1 MMKATNLPSCP
12 AFGLLL
18 ALALLAPAFGQAQPS
33 FAKTMQFWNN
43 PEFVNKF
50 MASYGVKSEVEPKID
65 ADEKELFDELIP
77 QIQADPKQAIV
88 MLTEAITA
96 ETSAALEFTLANLYV
111 QASDYPKAVAQYRA
125 AIKKFPD
132 FQRAHMNLGVV
143 LIQLNQHAE
152 AQKELVRTLELG
164 GEDGN
169 IYGLIGYCHLIGE
182 RYLSA
187 EAAYRKASLFSPDKL
202 DWKLGIAQCQLQ
214 QQKYGECMTLFG
226 ELIQVDPDNADYW
239 LHQANA
245 YLGLAESNKAATN
258 YEVVRRMGKADAK
271 VLNQLGDN
279 YINSGTYDLAFT
291 AYTDAA
297 VVDKVK
303 EIAPP
308 IRAADILI
316 SVGEFDRGN
325 SLIDQIRS
333 IHKNKFK
340 EVDRLKILQL
350 EARVQLAKGEEAK
363 AIKTLQQIVDKD
375 PLDGESLLLL
385 AEYHGRNNEAEK
397 AELFFQR
404 AEQLNNFEV
413 RAKVAHAQFLV
424 HSGQYAKAVP
434 LLKSA
439 QAKRPRES
447 VQRYL
452 DQVVKLSRLAK
463 G

>member
-1 MMKATNLPSCP
+1 MMKPTNKTRRVWL
-12 AFGLLL
+12 GLLL
-18 ALALLAPAFGQAQPS
+18 ALGLLAPVLGRAQPT
-33 FAKTMQFWNN
+33 FARTLQFWKD
-43 PEFVNKF
+43 PEFINKF
-50 MASYGVKSEVEPKID
+50 MASYGVKSDVEPKIN

-88 MLTEAITA
+88 MLSEAIKP
-96 ETSAALEFTLANLYV
+96 ESSAALDFTLANLYV
-111 QASDYPKAVAQYRA
+111 QATNYSRAVVHYRL

-143 LIQLNQHAE
+143 LIQLNRHAE
-152 AQKELVRTLELG
+152 AQTELVRTLELG

-182 RYLSA
+182 KYLSA
-187 EAAYRKASLFSPDKL
+187 EAAYRKATLFSPDKI

-214 QQKYGECMTLFG
+214 QQKYGECVTLFG
-226 ELIQVDPDNADYW
+226 ELIQKDPDNADYW

-245 YLGLAESNKAATN
+245 YLGLAESQKAATN
-258 YEVVRRMGKADAK
+258 YEIVRRMGKADAK
-271 VLNQLGDN
+271 VLNQLGDI
-279 YINSGTYDLAFT
+279 YINEGTYDLAFE
-291 AYTDAA
+291 AYRDAA
-297 VVDKVK
+297 VADKAR

-308 IRAADILI
+308 IHAADILI
-316 SVGEFDRGN
+316 SVGEFERGN
-325 SLIDQIRS
+325 TLLAQIRS
-333 IHKNKFK
+333 IHKNQFK
-340 EVDRLKILQL
+340 EADRLKILQL

-363 AIKTLQQIVDKD
+363 AVRTLEQIIDRD

-385 AEYHGRNNEAEK
+385 ADYNGRNDEAEK

-404 AEQLNNFEV
+404 AEQLDDFEV

-424 HSGQYAKAVP
+424 HRSQYAKAVP

-463 G
+463 R

>member
-1 MMKATNLPSCP
+1 MMKTTNLPLCL

-18 ALALLAPAFGQAQPS
+18 SPASGQAQPS
-33 FAKTMQFWNN
+33 FAKTMQFWKD

-50 MASYGVKSEVEPKID
+50 MASYGVKSDVEPKIN

-77 QIQADPKQAIV
+77 QIKDDPKHAIV
-88 MLTEAITA
+88 MLAEAITS

-143 LIQLNQHAE
+143 LIQLDQHAE

-169 IYGLIGYCHLIGE
+169 IYGLIGYCHLVGE

-214 QQKYGECMTLFG
+214 QQKYGECLTLFG
-226 ELIQVDPDNADYW
+226 ELIQRDPDNADYW

-258 YEVVRRMGKADAK
+258 YEVVRRMGKADAT
-271 VLNQLGDN
+271 VLNQLGDI
-279 YINSGTYDLAFT
+279 YMNSGTYDLAFT

-297 VVDKVK
+297 AVDKLK

-325 SLIDQIRS
+325 SLITQIRA

-340 EVDRLKILQL
+340 EGDRLKILQL

-385 AEYHGRNNEAEK
+385 ADYHGRNDEAEK

-404 AEQLNNFEV
+404 AEQLNDFEV
-413 RAKVAHAQFLV
+413 RAKITHAQFLV
-424 HSGQYAKAVP
+424 HRGQYAKAVP

-439 QAKRPRES
+439 QAKRPRDS

-452 DQVVKLSRLAK
+452 EQVVKLSRLAK

>member
-1 MMKATNLPSCP
+1 MKTTNLPLCL

-18 ALALLAPAFGQAQPS
+18 SPASGQAQPS
-33 FAKTMQFWNN
+33 FAKTMQFWKD

-50 MASYGVKSEVEPKID
+50 MASYGVKSDVEPKIN

-77 QIQADPKQAIV
+77 QIKDDPKHAIV
-88 MLTEAITA
+88 MLAEAITS

-143 LIQLNQHAE
+143 LIQLDQHAE

-169 IYGLIGYCHLIGE
+169 IYGLIGYCHLVGE

-214 QQKYGECMTLFG
+214 QQKYGECLTLFG
-226 ELIQVDPDNADYW
+226 ELIQRDPDNADYW

-258 YEVVRRMGKADAK
+258 YEVVRRMGKADAT
-271 VLNQLGDN
+271 VLNQLGDI
-279 YINSGTYDLAFT
+279 YMNSGTYDLAFT

-297 VVDKVK
+297 AVDKLK

-325 SLIDQIRS
+325 SLITQIRA

-340 EVDRLKILQL
+340 EGDRLKILQL

-385 AEYHGRNNEAEK
+385 ADYHGRNDEAEK

-404 AEQLNNFEV
+404 AEQLNDFEV
-413 RAKVAHAQFLV
+413 RAKITHAQFLV
-424 HSGQYAKAVP
+424 HRGQYAKAVP

-439 QAKRPRES
+439 QAKRPRDS

-452 DQVVKLSRLAK
+452 EQVVKLSRLAK

>member
-1 MMKATNLPSCP
+1 MKPNNPFTFFKVGLFFTVLGVLIP
-12 AFGLLL
+12 AHCH
-18 ALALLAPAFGQAQPS
+18 AQPS
-33 FAKTMQFWNN
+33 FARTLQFWKD

-50 MASYGVKSEVEPKID
+50 MASYGVKSGVEPKISIE
-65 ADEKELFDELIP
+65 EKELFDELIP
-77 QIQADPKQAIV
+77 QIQADPKQAI
-88 MLTEAITA
+88 LTLTGAITPDS
-96 ETSAALEFTLANLYV
+96 SAALDFTLANLYV
-111 QASDYPKAVAQYRA
+111 QSNDYPKAVVHYRM

-143 LIQLNQHAE
+143 LIQLNSHME

-169 IYGLIGYCHLIGE
+169 IYGLIGYCHLIAE

-187 EAAYRKASLFSPDKL
+187 EAAYRKAALFSPDKL

-214 QQKYGECMTLFG
+214 QQKYGECVTLFG
-226 ELIQVDPDNADYW
+226 ELIQKDPDNADYW

-258 YEVVRRMGKADAK
+258 YEVVRRMGKADSK
-271 VLNQLGDN
+271 VLTQLGDI
-279 YINSGTYDLAFT
+279 YINSGTYDLAFL
-291 AYTDAA
+291 AYRDAA
-297 VVDKVK
+297 VADDAR
-303 EIAPP
+303 ETAPP

-316 SVGEFDRGN
+316 SVGEFDFGR
-325 SLIDQIRS
+325 SLLSQIRK
-333 IHKNKFK
+333 INKNRFK
-340 EVDRLKILQL
+340 EADRLKILQL
-350 EARVQLAKGEEAK
+350 ESRVQLAKGQEAE
-363 AIKTLQQIVDKD
+363 AVNTLEQIVDKD

-385 AEYHGRNNEAEK
+385 ADYYGRNDDGAK

-404 AEQLNNFEV
+404 AEQLNDFEV

-424 HSGQYAKAVP
+424 QRSQYAKAVP

-439 QAKRPRES
+439 QAKRPRDS

-452 DQVVKLSRLAK
+452 DQVVKLSRLSK
-463 G
+463 N